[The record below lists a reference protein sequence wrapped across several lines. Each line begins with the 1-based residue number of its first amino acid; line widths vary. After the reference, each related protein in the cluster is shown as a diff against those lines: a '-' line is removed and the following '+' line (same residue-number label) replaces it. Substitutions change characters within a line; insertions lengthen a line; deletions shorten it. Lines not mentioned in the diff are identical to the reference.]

1 MHEYKNKSILLV
13 EDETIIALTQSA
25 VLKKSGFNVKSVL
38 SGEKAVALL
47 ESGETFD
54 LILMDIDLG
63 KGMSGTEAA
72 EKILSMCDIP
82 ILFLSSHTEP
92 EIVEKTEGITSYGYV
107 VKNSGD
113 TVLLAS
119 IRMAFRLFEE
129 KVKVQRHKEQFQ
141 KLNEELEATNEELTA
156 AMEELEA
163 ANEEL
168 LQSQGEILLSEEKF
182 RRLFMSSND
191 GICLHEIIYNEKGD
205 AADYRIIDVNPVY
218 EDITGLKR
226 IDVAGKSASGVYGT
240 GAPPYLDV
248 YS

>member
-1 MHEYKNKSILLV
+1 
-13 EDETIIALTQSA
+13 
-25 VLKKSGFNVKSVL
+25 
-38 SGEKAVALL
+38 
-47 ESGETFD
+47 
-54 LILMDIDLG
+54 
-63 KGMSGTEAA
+63 MSGTEAA

-156 AMEELEA
+156 AKEELEA
-163 ANEEL
+163 ANENFC
-168 LQSQGEILLSEEKF
+168 SP
-182 RRLFMSSND
+182 R
-191 GICLHEIIYNEKGD
+191 GD
-205 AADYRIIDVNPVY
+205 YPQ
-218 EDITGLKR
+218 
-226 IDVAGKSASGVYGT
+226 
-240 GAPPYLDV
+240 
-248 YS
+248 